1 MKNLEQ
7 IIKITAGKFFTVVFT
22 KKDGT
27 ERVLN
32 GRLGV
37 VNHLKGGKSTV
48 NHEEYLTVFDVHAKG
63 YRSVNKSA
71 IKEVRFGK
79 EVYCG
84 E

>member
-1 MKNLEQ
+1 MKNLEE
-7 IIKITAGKFFTVVFT
+7 IIRATAGKFFTVVFT

-37 VNHLKGGKSTV
+37 VSHLKGGTSTV
-48 NHEEYLTVFDVHAKG
+48 NHETSFVVWDRHIGE

-71 IKEVRFGK
+71 ITEVRFGK
-79 EVYCG
+79 EVFRG
-84 E
+84 

>member
-7 IIKITAGKFFTVVFT
+7 IIRATAGKFFTVVFT

-37 VNHLKGGKSTV
+37 VQHLKGGKSTV
-48 NHEEYLTVFDVHAKG
+48 NHEEYLLVFDVQANG

-71 IKEVRFGK
+71 ITEVRFGK
-79 EVYCG
+79 EVHRG
-84 E
+84 